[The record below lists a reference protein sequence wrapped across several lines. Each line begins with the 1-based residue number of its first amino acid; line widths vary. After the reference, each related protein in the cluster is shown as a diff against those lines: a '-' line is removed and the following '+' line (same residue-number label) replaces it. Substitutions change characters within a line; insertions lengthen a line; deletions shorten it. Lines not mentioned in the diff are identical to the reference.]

1 MIHMLLIN
9 SILGNAYHGS
19 NIKEKIETATQNHT
33 IKQLFLSRSDM
44 EKSRLRTETDDGTEI
59 GLSLEPG
66 TTLHNGDVLETDSN
80 LIMIHQLP
88 EKIISVKV
96 NDDDHSS
103 SIRVQLGHIIGN
115 RHRPLSIA
123 SNGSVLFP
131 IHDENEVELFEK
143 LFSEILHHISM
154 TVEDKI
160 FVPNQGMNV
169 HEH

>member
-1 MIHMLLIN
+1 MLLIN
-9 SILGNAYHGS
+9 SILGNAYNGS
-19 NIKEKIETATQNHT
+19 NLKEKIENATQNHT

-80 LIMIHQLP
+80 LIIIHQLP

-96 NDDDHSS
+96 NDDHHSY
-103 SIRVQLGHIIGN
+103 SIHVQLAHIIGN
-115 RHRPLSIA
+115 RHRPLSIT
-123 SNGSVLFP
+123 SDGSILFP

-143 LFSEILHHISM
+143 LFSEIICNISM
-154 TVEDKI
+154 AVEDKI